1 MAKKQNFIVGSTNPN
16 TNTWTSSQL
25 NNGWNKYQ
33 VLKSGDL
40 DGVFNAVSDY
50 SNDSSQEIWNAIRIL
65 KGSNPTGASTNELG
79 NIINTVVGAKAT
91 KATDFITPLTSNN
104 KGATKADLNTLRE
117 EIETSSLTFKGYV
130 ATSAP
135 SSSTYGLVKGNIW
148 INASAMPTTFPV
160 AIAGIWNGT
169 SWATTTDTY
178 TVKDFDFFR
187 NINDNEGY
195 YWFGGQWTVMSTDM
209 STTYFSLNQTS
220 GKWEIKSNVNLPGEP
235 TTTTA
240 ATTDNSTKIATT
252 AFVKNVLEGY
262 VPTGGAANTDL
273 DNLTSTGQNIG
284 NWSSNVTNCI
294 TEIPQDIK
302 LELNS
307 TTFTLKAGSK
317 IYVPDGFEEDGTT
330 KKFNIIT
337 IESDIVSSGFA
348 SGHDYLLYVGKDNLL
363 HGERT
368 EWTYSHDEVPGYITH
383 SGLNYSTSSNRVHYT
398 ATGNLWT
405 SGQSLP
411 IALFNYSSGG
421 VLTITQIFNGFGYIG
436 STVFALP
443 GIKALIPDG
452 RNEDGTLKNIEI
464 TVPSVQTIMPPSLMT
479 GKNNVLLMLKSNGK
493 IYGETITVWGSI
505 KYLKN
510 LAEVSGLG
518 AGGKTCWY
526 CEEDNKIHLFESNNV
541 ESIIS
546 QVFVG
551 NYNTDYSSPRPKIT
565 SLNTKQ
571 SLHVLDYNDT
581 EYMAHQ
587 AMPSGRGIDLTL
599 GSSGSSYTA
608 PADGYIY
615 LNKTASAVNQ
625 IITIINDDN
634 GMRVSDTSVT
644 ASAWIA
650 TCLPVS
656 KGQSIR
662 ITYTAGGTTNAFKFV
677 YAQGVQ

>member
-1 MAKKQNFIVGSTNPN
+1 MAKRQNFVVGSINPN
-16 TNTWTSSQL
+16 TKTWTSSEL
-25 NNGWNKYQ
+25 NNGWDKYQ
-33 VLKSGDL
+33 VLYSGDL

-65 KGSNPTGASTNELG
+65 KGSNPTGTSTSELG
-79 NIINTVVGAKAT
+79 NIISTVLGGKAT

-104 KGATKADLNTLRE
+104 KGATEADLNTLRE

-130 ATSAP
+130 ATSEP

-160 AIAGIWNGT
+160 AIAGVWKGT
-169 SWATTTDTY
+169 SWTTTTDTY
-178 TVKDFDFFR
+178 TAKDFDFFR
-187 NINDNEGY
+187 NINDGEGY
-195 YWFGGQWTVMSTDM
+195 YWFGGQWVVMSTDM

-252 AFVKNVLEGY
+252 SFVKNVLEGY
-262 VPTGGAANTDL
+262 VPTGGAANTSL
-273 DNLTSTGQNIG
+273 SNLVDAGKNIS

-317 IYVPDGFEEDGTT
+317 VYVPDGFEEDGTT

-337 IESDIVSSGFA
+337 IESDIVSSTFA

-368 EWTYSHDEVPGYITH
+368 EWTYSYDSPVYINH
-383 SGLNYSTSSNRVHYT
+383 SGLNYTPSYNRMQYT
-398 ATGNLWT
+398 DTGNLWT
-405 SGQSLP
+405 NGQSLP
-411 IALFNYSSGG
+411 IALFNCASGG
-421 VLTITQIFNGFGYIG
+421 VLTITQVFNGFGYIG
-436 STVFALP
+436 NTVFALP
-443 GIKALIPDG
+443 GVKGLIPNG
-452 RNEDGTLKNIEI
+452 RNADGTLNNASWTTSSVKTRTFTSSDNFSDALIGFDGANFSRIKASDYLYDSI
-464 TVPSVQTIMPPSLMT
+464 T
-479 GKNNVLLMLKSNGK
+479 
-493 IYGETITVWGSI
+493 
-505 KYLKN
+505 
-510 LAEVSGLG
+510 
-518 AGGKTCWY
+518 
-526 CEEDNKIHLFESNNV
+526 
-541 ESIIS
+541 
-546 QVFVG
+546 
-551 NYNTDYSSPRPKIT
+551 NYNYERNNNIWPHTYLGHMTCTAGVISNFNIIRQPFRAVDYS
-565 SLNTKQ
+565 
-571 SLHVLDYNDT
+571 DT
-581 EYMAHQ
+581 EYIAHQ
-587 AMPSGRGIDLTL
+587 AMPSDRYVDLTL
-599 GSSGSSYTA
+599 GASGASYTA

-634 GMRVSDTSVT
+634 GMRISDTATT
-644 ASAWIA
+644 ASSWVA
-650 TCLPVS
+650 TYLPVS

-662 ITYTAGGTTNAFKFV
+662 ITYTTAGTTNAFKFI
-677 YAQGVQ
+677 YANSAQ